1 MTNDDFD
8 YSEYNNETLQNAIKR
23 CEDDIRD
30 IESRCRGYVKKIR
43 NPRGYSA
50 LKLDYF
56 STYITHSIT
65 MLKHIE
71 QEITECQQELGKRG
85 E

>member
-1 MTNDDFD
+1 MTDFN
-8 YSEYNNETLQNAIKR
+8 YSEYNTETLQNAIAR

-30 IESRCRGYVKKIR
+30 IKSRCKSYLKKIK

-50 LKLDYF
+50 LKLNYF

-65 MLKHIE
+65 MLKHLE
-71 QEITECQQELGKRG
+71 QEIAECQEEIAKR
-85 E
+85 